1 MKEKQVNEIYSEGL
15 CTSSGKSEMFFSES
29 PTDLAAAQSLC
40 GDCDV
45 RIRCLEYA
53 LENAIEWGVWGGV
66 IFWDGQA
73 FYRKR
78 GRGRPKL
85 SEVNLP
91 LEATFE
97 ELEDLVRSA

>member
-1 MKEKQVNEIYSEGL
+1 VNEIYSQGRCLNSE
-15 CTSSGKSEMFFSES
+15 KSELFFSEIPS
-29 PTDLAAAQSLC
+29 DLAVAQSLC
-40 GDCDV
+40 GECEV

-78 GRGRPKL
+78 GRGRPKH

-91 LEATFE
+91 LEASVE
-97 ELEDLVRSA
+97 ELQQLVQSA